1 MAFVQYQTTVDW
13 DSTLTDLGYTSDGY
27 VESAV
32 KTTTGAPTATAGKF
46 ITAAQILNKVSGI
59 TYTNTGTTAS
69 PVWSVLGGGG
79 GGGMAIGDSI
89 ADADAGSI
97 LYVDGTGN
105 LTQDVGFTRTST
117 GVTKVLS
124 TFGPAMTEFQ
134 VSDNLFGLGFSGVGN
149 KLSVGADSVIDT
161 LNSAGGN
168 LFKAVSMQFADGS
181 VTDSNTTKGIYGV
194 VVQDATNTNS
204 GTISVKIA
212 ESKLVNKVASAEY
225 GTSYLS
231 GKLKFGHV
239 NGSNYIEYD
248 TITGLHK
255 ITNVPTYADDAAAI
269 SGGLTTGNLY
279 KTTTGGIT
287 ALNIVP

>member
-1 MAFVQYQTTVDW
+1 M
-13 DSTLTDLGYTSDGY
+13 GYTSDGY

-79 GGGMAIGDSI
+79 GGGMVIGDTVV
-89 ADADAGSI
+89 DADAGSI

-105 LTQDVGFTRTST
+105 LTQDAGFTRTST
-117 GVTKVLS
+117 GVTNISS
-124 TFGPAMTEFQ
+124 TFSGETLQ
-134 VSDNLFGLGFSGVGN
+134 YQITDNLLGSGKNAILTQFTVPLGSLTDYTFSDGGSIENQKTLSYPSATATTYSEFSYNKYSAKVTVGTDQGN
-149 KLSVGADSVIDT
+149 LDIASQESSLTKITDLDGINYYKTGFTTTGGYAILGDID
-161 LNSAGGN
+161 GGN
-168 LFKAVSMQFADGS
+168 S
-181 VTDSNTTKGIYGV
+181 TYI
-194 VVQDATNTNS
+194 
-204 GTISVKIA
+204 
-212 ESKLVNKVASAEY
+212 KVDD
-225 GTSYLS
+225 L
-231 GKLKFGHV
+231 
-239 NGSNYIEYD
+239 NQQ
-248 TITGLHK
+248 IT

-269 SGGLTTGNLY
+269 TGGLTTGMLY